1 MYSALNNIKPGSV
14 LLGKGEFGEVVQGTF
29 EDKDVAI
36 KINFFL
42 TPSSKVER
50 EIQIHQALNHPNI
63 VKLLEVERGLQHGFQ
78 TYEAFYMA
86 LELMPQGNLVVWLS
100 AHDNSALDWERK
112 GLILG
117 NILEGLE
124 YLHAQGF
131 IHRDLKPENILFDS
145 NGVAKLADFG
155 LSVAVEGAFT
165 ALAGS
170 SEYIAPEIIRK

>member
-1 MYSALNNIKPGSV
+1 M
-14 LLGKGEFGEVVQGTF
+14 
-29 EDKDVAI
+29 
-36 KINFFL
+36 
-42 TPSSKVER
+42 
-50 EIQIHQALNHPNI
+50 
-63 VKLLEVERGLQHGFQ
+63 QHGFQ

-170 SEYIAPEIIRK
+170 SEYIAPEIIRKYLERSGELLPYTPAVDMYAFGLVMIVLACLDAPINKYIGHIKK